1 MTVLL
6 TRPSGRSDGLAAR
19 LRAAGIGVHV
29 VPTVETE
36 PDPAAIAVLAERL
49 QDADWLVVT
58 SPAGAE
64 IVAEVLLQ
72 RTPPGLRL
80 AAVGEATA
88 AVLEEAGH
96 RVDLVPAGAT
106 GKALAAA
113 LASATDL
120 TGQRLVLAR
129 ADAAGSDLP
138 NALRAAG
145 ATVEEVAIYRTVEAP
160 VASFEPLARALADPA
175 LAGVVV
181 ASGSAV
187 RGLVRLAGD
196 ASLSSTRVV
205 SIGPTTSDAVRAAG
219 LQLVAEA
226 ARPDDDALFDAIESL
241 PPFADR
247 RPSP

>member
-36 PDPAAIAVLAERL
+36 ADAGAIEFLAERL
-49 QDADWLVVT
+49 DGADWLVVT
-58 SPAGAE
+58 SPVGAR
-64 IVAEVLLQ
+64 IVAEVLAQ
-72 RTPPGLRL
+72 RTPPAPRL

-88 AVLEEAGH
+88 AVLEQAGQ
-96 RVDLVPAGAT
+96 RVDLVPAEST
-106 GKALAAA
+106 GTALAVA
-113 LASATDL
+113 LAGTTELAGS
-120 TGQRLVLAR
+120 RVVLAR
-129 ADAAGSDLP
+129 ADAAGRDLP
-138 NALRAAG
+138 DTLGDAG

-160 VASFEPLARALADPA
+160 TASGEPLARALADPE

-196 ASLSSTRVV
+196 TSLRATPVV

-219 LQLVAEA
+219 LRLAAEA
-226 ARPDDDALFDAIESL
+226 ARPDDDALFDAIQSL

-247 RPSP
+247 RPIP